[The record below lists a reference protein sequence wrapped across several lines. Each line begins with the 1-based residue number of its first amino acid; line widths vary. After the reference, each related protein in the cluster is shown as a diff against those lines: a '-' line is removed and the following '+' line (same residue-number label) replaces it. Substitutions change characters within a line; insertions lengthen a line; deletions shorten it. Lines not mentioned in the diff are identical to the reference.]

1 MSSVRGPFFEP
12 KSLKYMDLIAVELAP
27 GLATVGTEIKLI
39 GNDSGESGS
48 ILSGYISRVDRNTP
62 IYSQYTDFNTC
73 YYQAN
78 ASASSGSSGSP
89 VFNVDGLAIGLQ
101 AGGISNASTDYFL
114 PLDAPQRVL
123 KQIQNGGEGLIVAEK
138 VLPEGPSD
146 GKLEAGDILIK
157 INGKLVDQF
166 LCLNTVLDEN
176 VGQTQARHRVPHRPS
191 TRIIDQI
198 VAKTIS
204 SLVRVKC
211 YTPLALDGLSANVT
225 SGLGLVIDTT
235 GGYIIISRTV
245 VPNTLCDIEVTIAD
259 SFSVPG
265 TVKFHHPWYHYAII
279 QYDTNLVHPP
289 VKSARLKKL
298 GQGVN
303 LSLRRLPVELQP
315 VKIIDARAIGVSEE
329 WIEKIQNDPADAY
342 MFKVE
347 RTWGQLPDQF
357 QKEDVLLSLDGNLV
371 AKLSALEATDGKEFL
386 DVVIS
391 RKGQQITFKAQTVL
405 EDDFETT
412 ELSLTAMLSKIP
424 HNTHF
429 KMNMVEYSGNPSF
442 VTLKKNE
449 RFFPLTVWSR
459 DPSESKGWK
468 RITYENGI
476 AAAGEGHHGLSM

>member
-1 MSSVRGPFFEP
+1 MFKRNDTTGDWDVEAHANTSPSV
-12 KSLKYMDLIAVELAP
+12 
-27 GLATVGTEIKLI
+27 
-39 GNDSGESGS
+39 
-48 ILSGYISRVDRNTP
+48 
-62 IYSQYTDFNTC
+62 Q
-73 YYQAN
+73 
-78 ASASSGSSGSP
+78 
-89 VFNVDGLAIGLQ
+89 
-101 AGGISNASTDYFL
+101 
-114 PLDAPQRVL
+114 
-123 KQIQNGGEGLIVAEK
+123 
-138 VLPEGPSD
+138 
-146 GKLEAGDILIK
+146 
-157 INGKLVDQF
+157 
-166 LCLNTVLDEN
+166 
-176 VGQTQARHRVPHRPS
+176 QARHRVPHRPS

-289 VKSARLKKL
+289 VKSARLSREAISEGQRIFFVGCNGSDEIVHASTSVTKVIPFDANPPYPPRARPVNTRLGAECDTGFLIAEDNPIKEYLGISSHIIAPNTEKL

-412 ELSLTAMLSKIP
+412 ELVSFDGLVVQRPHRTVRQSIEKLPSDVYVTCTYRGSPAHAYHVTAMAFITHIDNKPVTSLQSLTAMLSKIP
-424 HNTHF
+424 HNTLGVSTDF